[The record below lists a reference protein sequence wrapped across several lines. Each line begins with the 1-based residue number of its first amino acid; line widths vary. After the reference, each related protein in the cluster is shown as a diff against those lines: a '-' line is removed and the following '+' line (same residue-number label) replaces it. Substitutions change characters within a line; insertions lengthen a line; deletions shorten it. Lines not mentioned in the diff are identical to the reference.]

1 LRLTEL
7 GEGTQDT
14 RRRATFTELIP
25 RPEDKA
31 AVEAVLKT
39 LADARLITIG
49 QETAEVAHEALIR
62 EWPTL
67 RRWLDEDRE
76 GLQIHR
82 HLIKTAQ
89 EWNKRNRD
97 ESELYRGA
105 RRSAAIEWAAEHP
118 NGLNALEQ

>member
-1 LRLTEL
+1 MSQLGDGAAISSVINRLTS
-7 GEGTQDT
+7 
-14 RRRATFTELIP
+14 
-25 RPEDKA
+25 
-31 AVEAVLKT
+31 V
-39 LADARLITIG
+39 RLII
-49 QETAEVAHEALIR
+49 AEQDSFVEVSHEALIR

-97 ESELYRGA
+97 ESDQEIVTPHDRRGQQG
-105 RRSAAIEWAAEHP
+105 RPKRSDEGIAIAAAAAANH
-118 NGLNALEQ
+118 NDQSHRCQRD